1 MKKNDTLKQA
11 TPENLANLINI
22 TCETLLKQNEAFQ
35 ENMLS
40 KENKSMI
47 YERLKENEER
57 ITKVED
63 LIKGTEFS
71 KGIFDRIEETNK
83 KIIQLN
89 NEVNHKISHMNTT
102 LLGIADTLKE
112 EKIRKKTLASMLKIV
127 FSLMGFVGASNV
139 VLLLKMLVK

>member
-47 YERLKENEER
+47 YERLKENEEK
-57 ITKVED
+57 IAKVED

-112 EKIRKKTLASMLKIV
+112 EEIRKKTLASMLKIV